1 VPIFPQVLYGL
12 RHNGVVRSCL
22 ALVLLVLPLAAQDD
36 LPEGKGKD
44 TLENTC
50 TECHGLD
57 KVLAQARIREAW
69 KSTAVLMR
77 SKGATMTDDELNTL
91 VDYLYQNFGKDEVN
105 INKAPAKEIESV
117 LGITSKEADA
127 IVRHR
132 ANQGFFKNWSE
143 VAKVEGVDKGKIEA
157 RKDRLTF

>member
-1 VPIFPQVLYGL
+1 ML
-12 RHNGVVRSCL
+12 RHNSVVRYWLPIFLL
-22 ALVLLVLPLAAQDD
+22 ALALPLTAQDD
-36 LPEGKGKD
+36 LPDGKGKE

-57 KVLAQARIREAW
+57 KVLAELRNRERW
-69 KSTAVLMR
+69 KSIAVVMR

-105 INKAPAKEIESV
+105 INQAPAKEIESV
-117 LGITSKEADA
+117 LGITAKEAEA

-132 ANQGFFKNWSE
+132 ESKGLFKQWAE
-143 VAKVEGVDKGKIEA
+143 VAKVGGVDRAKIEA
-157 RKDRLTF
+157 RKDRLVF